1 MFVRRVRVGKRWYMQ
16 VAESYWNEGKPRQ
29 RILASLGR
37 YDERRFREAKRL
49 VRELVPLEQAQVII
63 EELEEASGPPQG
75 KVYFSKFRRGGR

>member
-1 MFVRRVRVGKRWYMQ
+1 MRRNRAGKHEYMQ
-16 VAESYWNEGKPRQ
+16 LVESCRREGTVKH

-63 EELEEASGPPQG
+63 EELEEASGPSQG
-75 KVYFSKFRRGGR
+75 KLYFRKFRRARP